1 MGSRVDRPNGAF
13 PEWVEPMAATLTQER
28 FTSPEW
34 TFERKVDGIR
44 MLAFRRGSARAARAG
59 RA

>member
-1 MGSRVDRPNGAF
+1 MDGTVAF

-44 MLAFRRGSARAARAG
+44 LLAFRRGSDVP
-59 RA
+59 